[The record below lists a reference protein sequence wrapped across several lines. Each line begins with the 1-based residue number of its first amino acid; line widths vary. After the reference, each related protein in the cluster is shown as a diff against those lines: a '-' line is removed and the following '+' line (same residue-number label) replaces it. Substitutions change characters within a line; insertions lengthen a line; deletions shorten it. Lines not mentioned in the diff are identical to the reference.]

1 MKTVTPAGKAP
12 SFADVAPDVVYP
24 RVAISLR
31 SRLVLWQ
38 FRMFLKP
45 LLARLARRDLDAIA
59 RTQMRV
65 ASMRCPDTAGLKLDY
80 RVVGGRVPGHVLGTL
95 NSGQPVLLW
104 LHGGAFMLPAAPIH
118 LTMVARLCR
127 DIGAAGFV
135 PDYRLAPAN
144 RFPAALDDCERA
156 YRTLLERGHDA
167 SQIVLAG
174 DSAGATLALGVLQR
188 IRAARLPMPACAVA
202 ISPITE
208 MGRMHAPPSRHHR
221 MRTDPLLPVAALRRV
236 NELYAAHCD
245 TSDPELSPMYMDCE
259 GLPPMLFMASDAEI
273 LVDETIMLAGRAQ
286 EAGVAAVCHVWPQL
300 PHAFPLFEKQFP
312 EVRQARI
319 DIVAFARRHLRAIL
333 QELPVERRAAAASG

>member
-1 MKTVTPAGKAP
+1 MKAEAVPEDIAALY
-12 SFADVAPDVVYP
+12 ADIAPDVVYP

-38 FRMFLKP
+38 FRLVLKP
-45 LLARLARRDLDAIA
+45 LLAHLARRDLDAIA

-80 RVVGGRVPGHVLGTL
+80 RVVGGRVPGHVLGAL
-95 NSGQPVLLW
+95 RHDQPVLLW
-104 LHGGAFMLPAAPIH
+104 LHGGAFILPAAPIH
-118 LTMVARLCR
+118 LTMVAKLCR

-135 PDYRLAPAN
+135 PDYRLAPSN

-156 YRTLLERGHDA
+156 YRTLLERGYAA

-174 DSAGATLALGVLQR
+174 DSSGANLALGVLQR
-188 IRAARLPMPACAVA
+188 IRAGKLPMPACAVV

-221 MRTDPLLPVAALRRV
+221 MRTDPLLPIAALRRI

-245 TSDPELSPMYMDCE
+245 TSDPELSPMYMDCD

-286 EAGVAAVCHVWPQL
+286 EAGVAATCHVWSQF
-300 PHAFPLFEKQFP
+300 PHAFPLFEKHFP
-312 EVRQARI
+312 EVRQARLEI
-319 DIVAFARRHLRAIL
+319 AEFARRHL
-333 QELPVERRAAAASG
+333 G

>member
-1 MKTVTPAGKAP
+1 MKLAAVTGVAATQL
-12 SFADVAPDVVYP
+12 ADVAPDVVYR

-31 SRLVLWQ
+31 SRVMLWQ
-38 FRMFLKP
+38 FRLLLKP

-95 NSGQPVLLW
+95 NLGEPVLLW
-104 LHGGAFMLPAAPIH
+104 LHGGAFILPAAPIH

-135 PDYRLAPAN
+135 PDYRLAPSN
-144 RFPAALDDCERA
+144 RFPAGLDDCERA
-156 YRTLLERGHDA
+156 YRTLLERGYAA

-174 DSAGATLALGVLQR
+174 DSSGANLALGVLQR
-188 IRAARLPMPACAVA
+188 IRAAKLPMPACAVL

-221 MRTDPLLPVAALRRV
+221 MRTDPLLPIAALRRI
-236 NELYAAHCD
+236 NEMYAAHCD
-245 TSDPELSPMYMDCE
+245 SSDPELSPMYMDCD
-259 GLPPMLFMASDAEI
+259 GLPPMLFLASDAEI

-286 EAGVAAVCHVWPQL
+286 EAGVAATCHVWPQF
-300 PHAFPLFEKQFP
+300 PHAFPLFEKYFP
-312 EVRQARI
+312 EVRQARREI
-319 DIVAFARRHLRAIL
+319 AEFARRHL
-333 QELPVERRAAAASG
+333 G